1 MKVKN
6 IMKKFD
12 FYDELEYE
20 EEYEDEEEYISSSES
35 KFLREWQGIFKASEH
50 NTALQHALERV
61 KIIYH
66 LSNEQ

>member
-1 MKVKN
+1 MKVKQYT
-6 IMKKFD
+6 MEKFD
-12 FYDELEYE
+12 YYGELEYE
-20 EEYEDEEEYISSSES
+20 EDDDEEYISSSES

-50 NTALQHALERV
+50 NTALQHAPERV